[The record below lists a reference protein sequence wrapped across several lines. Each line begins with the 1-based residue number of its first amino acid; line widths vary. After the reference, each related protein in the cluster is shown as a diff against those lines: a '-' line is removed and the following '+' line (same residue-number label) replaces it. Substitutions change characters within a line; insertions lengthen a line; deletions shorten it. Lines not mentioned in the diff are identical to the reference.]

1 LEGGFLSKGEAKSK
15 KRQGKA
21 TPRSRKKKEGAKKE
35 SHPKR
40 GHRRTSRVK
49 QKPKVTETAALSL
62 DDEGTPLLEGES
74 FKRPKGPVSPSEP
87 VVIEIPSAKGAGK
100 KKERGRSETKS
111 TKKKEPPKVAENT
124 KDQKQAEEAKP
135 EIIGI
140 PISQIPKEY
149 PVNFDQRIGIFV
161 DVQNMFYTAKHK
173 YQRKIDF
180 RKLIESISRKRKVI
194 RAMAYI
200 IEAPEIDQSQFK
212 HVLEELGFEL
222 RIKELRV
229 RADGTAKG
237 DWDMGI
243 AIDTIS
249 MRERLDVVAL
259 VSGDGDFTD
268 LVYML
273 RSNGLRVEVY
283 SFPSNTADDLK
294 RAATYY
300 FPLDEEV
307 LMKW

>member
-1 LEGGFLSKGEAKSK
+1 MGRKTGKGS
-15 KRQGKA
+15 G
-21 TPRSRKKKEGAKKE
+21 SRKQRGRRKHPQKDKNTKETNAK
-35 SHPKR
+35 
-40 GHRRTSRVK
+40 
-49 QKPKVTETAALSL
+49 ALKTV
-62 DDEGTPLLEGES
+62 DQEGTPLELADS
-74 FKRPKGPVSPSEP
+74 FERPKGPVTPAKP
-87 VVIEIPSAKGAGK
+87 VVIQIPAPSTNKMQK
-100 KKERGRSETKS
+100 KTSKTDKSSKQETQKKDTKS
-111 TKKKEPPKVAENT
+111 QKEP
-124 KDQKQAEEAKP
+124 DGGQKQQDEQREEIA
-135 EIIGI
+135 GI
-140 PISQIPKEY
+140 PISEIPQSF
-149 PVNFDQRIGIFV
+149 PVNFDQRVGIFV

-173 YQRKIDF
+173 YNRKLDF
-180 RKLIESISRKRKVI
+180 KRLIESIARKRRIV

-212 HVLEELGFEL
+212 HVMEELGFEL
-222 RIKELRV
+222 RIKDLRV

-249 MRERLDVVAL
+249 MRDKIDVVAL

-273 RSNGLRVEVY
+273 RSDGIRVEVY
-283 SFPSNTADDLK
+283 SFPSNTAEDLK

-300 FPLDEEV
+300 HPLDEGV